1 MISNGDLVK
10 MSLSIGDNSNG
21 GKLRQIFILG
31 RMKNYCEEEDTY
43 ILEPTVISVPKEQVS
58 EIERLPEDFDFNDVS
73 MEMRM
78 GSKERPR
85 VKPPEITNIRL
96 SRER

>member
-10 MSLSIGDNSNG
+10 MSLSLGDGSNG
-21 GKLRQIFILG
+21 GKLRQMFILG

-43 ILEPTVISVPKEQVS
+43 ILEPKVISIPKEQVS

-73 MEMRM
+73 MEMRI
-78 GSKERPR
+78 GQQERPR
-85 VKPPEITNIRL
+85 EKPPEITTIRI
-96 SRER
+96 SRKR

>member
-10 MSLSIGDNSNG
+10 MTLSVGENSNG
-21 GKLRQIFILG
+21 GKLRQMFILG
-31 RMKNYCEEEDTY
+31 RMKNYCEEEETY
-43 ILEPTVISVPKEQVS
+43 ILEPKVISVPKEQVS

-73 MEMRM
+73 MEMRIS
-78 GSKERPR
+78 SKERPR
-85 VKPPEITNIRL
+85 VKPPEITNIHL